1 MPQKLW
7 EADSKTKTK
16 SNLFELEKFLAT
28 KFNYKSYK
36 NYKKLFNWTIKNPKL
51 FWSSIWEYAN
61 IKGIKKD
68 KFFFPRFLISE
79 SIFTN
84 ESYSF

>member
-7 EADSKTKTK
+7 EADSKTKAK
-16 SNLFELEKFLAT
+16 SNLFEFEKFLAT

-61 IKGIKKD
+61 IKGIKNCLLYTSPS
-68 KFFFPRFLISE
+68 PRDRG
-79 SIFTN
+79 
-84 ESYSF
+84 